1 MPNVHYFIE
10 LFSIFKLFQVCFF
23 LFSAISF
30 CVCGSS
36 IIGIVYLLKD
46 YFINHFQILLNF
58 YIYKIVEILFFKG
71 EKDEPDKQEHLRYG
85 GPRFVTFMIYL
96 SDVEAGGRTVFP
108 TIGVSVPP
116 EAGSALFWFNLDS
129 GSDK

>member
-1 MPNVHYFIE
+1 MFSSLSISICVCL
-10 LFSIFKLFQVCFF
+10 LFSV
-23 LFSAISF
+23 
-30 CVCGSS
+30 
-36 IIGIVYLLKD
+36 VYVLKD